1 MFSEAEIPKMYRVC
15 LKETNRHFHKAARQF
30 HSSQFLEKSSTGK
43 SSQLFSRRYNQ
54 VTRKPT
60 TKAKLQRT
68 DHHQLPR
75 KGRQNDISNLS
86 RRYSLSTPHQSR
98 RKSSSALLSAEMR
111 GSQKMNNTGP
121 GMSSSRLSSRELM
134 EEITRFL
141 SAFLLKPRT
150 LPIPR
155 WITPQ
160 HFSLT
165 LSEGFGHA
173 SFIIIAAAY
182 YSEDFFVL
190 RLTAVAGSTAML
202 IFTYFHPHGRILWL
216 PFRWNL
222 LFIAINAYRIGNVYY
237 HKFLAAGLSDDLKQ
251 IFDDHFYVLDF
262 VDYGKLIRLATEEV
276 YYDGDLIVG
285 QGQMNTN
292 VRMVVNGE
300 VSAIR
305 DSTLTYILEEGNF
318 VSESGIHA
326 GLLLEGKVESCCS
339 LVARSEDKSKKI
351 RLLRWDRSELAD
363 LVRHNSSIRRSL
375 KAALSWDIV
384 RKLKSQRQ
392 MWLSGLVEDPELWT
406 KRRSK
411 QSDDRYAAI
420 LQNMLTH
427 PEYLAKL
434 KPGLDRYRL
443 IHHIDDEYHRLALKQ
458 CGWTPEEYQ
467 LGRRNRPSDEEDVDD
482 VDDDPIHDWKWKLS
496 RKIYRIFV

>member
-1 MFSEAEIPKMYRVC
+1 
-15 LKETNRHFHKAARQF
+15 
-30 HSSQFLEKSSTGK
+30 
-43 SSQLFSRRYNQ
+43 
-54 VTRKPT
+54 
-60 TKAKLQRT
+60 
-68 DHHQLPR
+68 
-75 KGRQNDISNLS
+75 
-86 RRYSLSTPHQSR
+86 
-98 RKSSSALLSAEMR
+98 
-111 GSQKMNNTGP
+111 
-121 GMSSSRLSSRELM
+121 
-134 EEITRFL
+134 
-141 SAFLLKPRT
+141 
-150 LPIPR
+150 
-155 WITPQ
+155 
-160 HFSLT
+160 
-165 LSEGFGHA
+165 
-173 SFIIIAAAY
+173 
-182 YSEDFFVL
+182 
-190 RLTAVAGSTAML
+190 
-202 IFTYFHPHGRILWL
+202 
-216 PFRWNL
+216 
-222 LFIAINAYRIGNVYY
+222 
-237 HKFLAAGLSDDLKQ
+237 
-251 IFDDHFYVLDF
+251 
-262 VDYGKLIRLATEEV
+262 
-276 YYDGDLIVG
+276 
-285 QGQMNTN
+285 
-292 VRMVVNGE
+292 MVVNGE